1 MLFNCQS
8 SVRPSREPVRW
19 PRLDIWPLTVSRFC
33 TGRRF
38 SLSATTRRIGA
49 VLAHLKTVTVVRLE
63 HVGTRAREERPL
75 RFLRLWETECLRFCA
90 SEKTASLA
98 ATAPMA
104 RVKNV
109 RNGTSSGADSAK
121 RTMGKPRRG
130 AVHNT
135 RAPRPRV
142 RRGFP
147 INPSR
152 IVPTPCWQRSVTHR
166 CGSM

>member
-1 MLFNCQS
+1 MAGH
-8 SVRPSREPVRW
+8 R
-19 PRLDIWPLTVSRFC
+19 
-33 TGRRF
+33 
-38 SLSATTRRIGA
+38 A
-49 VLAHLKTVTVVRLE
+49 VLISHLRHRRGDGKLFFRMHKTA
-63 HVGTRAREERPL
+63 GTRFPIIPETETAF
-75 RFLRLWETECLRFCA
+75 FLR
-90 SEKTASLA
+90 
-98 ATAPMA
+98 A
-104 RVKNV
+104 RVRNV

-152 IVPTPCWQRSVTHR
+152 IVPIPCWQRSVASRLNHGKCRPAQHR
-166 CGSM
+166 GTGRAAAGRHGALGV